1 MYHCISIHE
10 FGEFFSKF
18 IIEKS
23 TALLSQNSFVHD
35 IISLL
40 KKCQPSL
47 TAIEN
52 FNIMKSESS
61 FFLVADIGLFRYTFF
76 KIYPLSITAKLPL
89 NPHGLLFCSFLP
101 FRK

>member
-1 MYHCISIHE
+1 MSSDS
-10 FGEFFSKF
+10 FSQNSLQ
-18 IIEKS
+18 IEKS
-23 TALLSQNSFVHD
+23 TALLSQNSFVYD

-61 FFLVADIGLFRYTFF
+61 FALVADIGLPRCIFF
-76 KIYPLSITAKLPL
+76 ENISVVRNSETSFKSSRASV
-89 NPHGLLFCSFLP
+89 LFVFSL
-101 FRK
+101 